1 MNANADTLRKVTE
14 QIRQAGGAN
23 LEVVELEAANKRKG
37 LLTSGIVR
45 IGVSR
50 SPEYSTLHQERSD
63 EFDILLCLDANAPR
77 PWVGLSASLE
87 LTQTI
92 QEIEQTIRKCPVAS
106 MTLAQVL
113 RANEQLSTEN
123 AFVIE
128 SFAYSMLLV
137 SNEHKEWKSK
147 AKIRPLKS
155 NDFQRV
161 KTSKEG
167 RTLFITLSRPKDRNA
182 FDSRMRDELCE
193 AFEFAALDPDHSEVI
208 LAGEGA
214 TFSIGGD
221 LNEFGMATDAGVAHL
236 IRALRSPAQ
245 RLFSI
250 RNRVTARLHG
260 PCIGAGIEIPAAAR
274 KVHAQSKASFKLPE
288 VSMGLIPGAG
298 GTVTI
303 SSRIGRHRTCFM
315 ALTGKTID
323 LETALNWELVD
334 QIAP

>member
-1 MNANADTLRKVTE
+1 MNASANTLRKITE

-23 LEVVELEAANKRKG
+23 LDIVELEAAGEKQER
-37 LLTSGIVR
+37 LTTDGVR
-45 IGVSR
+45 IGISR
-50 SPEYSTLHQERSD
+50 SPKYFTLHKERTR
-63 EFDILLCLDANAPR
+63 EFDILLCLDAHAPR
-77 PWVGLSASLE
+77 PWVGLSESIE
-87 LTQTI
+87 LTQTV
-92 QEIEQTIRKCPVAS
+92 QEIEQAVRRCPAAS
-106 MTLAQVL
+106 VTLAQVL
-113 RANEQLSTEN
+113 RANEQLSSEN
-123 AFVIE
+123 AFVVE

-137 SNEHKEWKSK
+137 SNEHKEWKSG
-147 AKIRPLKS
+147 AKVRPLKS
-155 NDFQRV
+155 NYPQRV
-161 KTSKEG
+161 KVSKEG
-167 RTLFITLSRPKDRNA
+167 GTLFITLSRPKDRNA
-182 FDSRMRDELCE
+182 VDSRMRDELCE

-236 IRALRSPAQ
+236 IRALRSPTQ

-274 KVHAQSKASFKLPE
+274 IVQARSKASFKLPE

-303 SSRIGRHRTCFM
+303 SRRIGRHRTCFM
-315 ALTGKTID
+315 ALTGRTID
-323 LETALNWELVD
+323 LDTAINWELVD
-334 QIAP
+334 QITP